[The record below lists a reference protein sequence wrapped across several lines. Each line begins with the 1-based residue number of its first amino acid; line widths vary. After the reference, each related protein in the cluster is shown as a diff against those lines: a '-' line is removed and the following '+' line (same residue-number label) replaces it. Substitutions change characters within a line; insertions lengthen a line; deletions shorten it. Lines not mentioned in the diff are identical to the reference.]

1 MRNDGYWK
9 VYYAKDLPNTRD
21 LGGYETRDG
30 KVIKRHKLIRSG
42 TLYNSM
48 ERYLEDKTSL
58 TKDKIERLQAMYLE
72 G

>member
-1 MRNDGYWK
+1 MLE
-9 VYYAKDLPNTRD
+9 DLPNTRD